1 MENDK
6 HMKYAY
12 YPGCSSESTARDQ
25 YMSIREVSK
34 VLGIELI
41 EPKGWTC
48 CGSTPAHHTDRNLS
62 IALPAANL
70 LLAKKMGLDMVVFCA
85 ACYNR
90 MKVANYEIQTNPKIR
105 KEISDSLGEG
115 YDGSVEVHHFV
126 EVLVKY
132 IGIKKLQ
139 ESFTHSL
146 DGLKVVSYYG
156 CLLVRPHAATNFDD
170 PENPMMM
177 DGLVTI
183 MGGESVD
190 WPHKVE
196 CCGGGFALTRTD
208 IVIELS
214 NSILG
219 MAKAAGAQCM
229 AVACPMCQ
237 VNLDLRQSDINK
249 TKTTNY
255 DIPIVYITQLVGLCL
270 GISPEKL
277 GMDKCV
283 VSPKPII
290 EAVIS
295 NEQRKIYS

>member
-1 MENDK
+1 
-6 HMKYAY
+6 MKYAY
-12 YPGCSSESTARDQ
+12 YPGCSAESTARDQ
-25 YMSIREVSK
+25 YMSIREVSN
-34 VLGIELI
+34 VLDIELI

-48 CGSTPAHHTDRNLS
+48 CGSTPAHHTDRILS

-90 MKVANYEIQTNPKIR
+90 MKVANYEIQTNPNVR
-105 KEISDSLGEG
+105 KELSDALGEE
-115 YDGSVEVHHFV
+115 YDGSVNVHHFV
-126 EVLVKY
+126 EVLIKD

-146 DGLKVVSYYG
+146 DGLKVVNYYG
-156 CLLVRPHAATNFDD
+156 CLLVRPRVATHFDD

-177 DGLVTI
+177 DSLVTI
-183 MGGESVD
+183 MGGESID

-237 VNLDLRQSDINK
+237 LNLDLRQSDINK
-249 TKTTNY
+249 IKNTAYT
-255 DIPIVYITQLVGLCL
+255 IPIVYITQLVGLCL
-270 GISPEKL
+270 GITPEKL

-283 VSPKPII
+283 VSPKLIVD
-290 EAVIS
+290 AVIS
-295 NEQRKIYS
+295 N

>member
-1 MENDK
+1 
-6 HMKYAY
+6 MKYAY
-12 YPGCSSESTARDQ
+12 YPGCSAESTARDK
-25 YMSIREVSK
+25 YMSIREVSN
-34 VLGIELI
+34 VLDIELI

-48 CGSTPAHHTDRNLS
+48 CGSTPAHHTDRILS

-90 MKVANYEIQTNPKIR
+90 MKVANYEIQTNPKVR
-105 KEISDSLGEG
+105 KELSDALGEE
-115 YDGSVEVHHFV
+115 YDGSVNVHHFV
-126 EVLVKY
+126 EVLIKD

-146 DGLKVVSYYG
+146 DGLKVVNYYG
-156 CLLVRPHAATNFDD
+156 CLLVRPRVATHFDD

-177 DGLVTI
+177 DSLVTI
-183 MGGESVD
+183 MGGESID

-237 VNLDLRQSDINK
+237 LNLDFRQSDINK
-249 TKTTNY
+249 IKNTAYT
-255 DIPIVYITQLVGLCL
+255 IPIVYITQLVGLCL
-270 GISPEKL
+270 GITPEKL

-290 EAVIS
+290 ELVKTA
-295 NEQRKIYS
+295 

>member
-1 MENDK
+1 
-6 HMKYAY
+6 MKYAY
-12 YPGCSSESTARDQ
+12 YPGCSAESTARDQ

-34 VLGIELI
+34 ALGIELI

-48 CGSTPAHHTDRNLS
+48 CGSTPAHHTDRMFS
-62 IALPAANL
+62 IALPTANL

-90 MKVANYEIQTNPKIR
+90 MKVANYEIQTNPQVR
-105 KEISDSLGEG
+105 REIADSLGED

-126 EVLVKY
+126 EILIKDL
-132 IGIKKLQ
+132 GIKKLQ
-139 ESFTHSL
+139 ETFTHSL

-156 CLLVRPHAATNFDD
+156 CLLVRPHKVTNFDN
-170 PENPMMM
+170 PENPTIM
-177 DGLVTI
+177 DSLVTV
-183 MGGESVD
+183 MGGESID

-249 TKTTNY
+249 TKNTNY
-255 DIPIVYITQLVGLCL
+255 DIPIVYITQLIGLCL

-277 GMDKCV
+277 GMDKCI

-295 NEQRKIYS
+295 N

>member
-1 MENDK
+1 
-6 HMKYAY
+6 MKYAY
-12 YPGCSSESTARDQ
+12 YPGCSAESTARDK
-25 YMSIREVSK
+25 YMSIREVSN
-34 VLGIELI
+34 VLDIELI

-48 CGSTPAHHTDRNLS
+48 CGSTPAHHTDRILS

-90 MKVANYEIQTNPKIR
+90 MKVANYEIQTNPKVR
-105 KEISDSLGEG
+105 KELSDALGEE
-115 YDGSVEVHHFV
+115 YDGSVNVHHFV
-126 EVLVKY
+126 EVLIKD

-146 DGLKVVSYYG
+146 DGLKVVNYYG
-156 CLLVRPHAATNFDD
+156 CLLVRPRVATHFDD

-177 DGLVTI
+177 DSLVTI
-183 MGGESVD
+183 MGGESID

-237 VNLDLRQSDINK
+237 LNLDFRQSDINK
-249 TKTTNY
+249 IKNTAYT
-255 DIPIVYITQLVGLCL
+255 IPIVYITQLVGLCL
-270 GISPEKL
+270 GITPEKL

-283 VSPKPII
+283 VSPKLIVD
-290 EAVIS
+290 AVIS
-295 NEQRKIYS
+295 Y